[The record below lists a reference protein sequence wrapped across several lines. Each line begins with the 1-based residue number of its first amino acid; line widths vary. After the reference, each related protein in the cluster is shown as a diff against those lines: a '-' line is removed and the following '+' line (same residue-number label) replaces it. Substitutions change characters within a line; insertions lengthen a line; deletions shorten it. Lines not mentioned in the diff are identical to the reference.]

1 MMWTTVAILAGA
13 SALAIGTVITA
24 SNRLQ
29 ALNSRCDKAL
39 ADIDVQLQHRHQLIP
54 NLLELLKGYL
64 AHEMKQLEAVA
75 QLQMSAVTAA
85 TAQQRMQAEELLGNK
100 IKQVVL
106 SANQIPQLHANQ
118 HFLKLREELSDTENK
133 VSAARRFLNLAVDEY
148 NGALRSFPNSS
159 LSKLHNLQPR
169 TFFSLGLDRALVEE
183 GPAIK
188 F

>member
-1 MMWTTVAILAGA
+1 MWTTIAILAGV
-13 SALAIGTVITA
+13 SAVAIGTVIT
-24 SNRLQ
+24 SNNRLQ
-29 ALNSRCDKAL
+29 SLNSRCDKAA

-85 TAQQRMQAEELLGNK
+85 SAQQRLQAEELLGNK

-118 HFLKLREELSDTENK
+118 HFMKLRDELADADNK
-133 VSAARRFLNLAVDEY
+133 ISAARRFLNLAVDEY
-148 NGALRSFPNSS
+148 NGALRSFPNAN
-159 LSKLHNLQPR
+159 LSKLHGLKPR
-169 TFFSLGLDRALVEE
+169 DFFSLGLDRAQIEE